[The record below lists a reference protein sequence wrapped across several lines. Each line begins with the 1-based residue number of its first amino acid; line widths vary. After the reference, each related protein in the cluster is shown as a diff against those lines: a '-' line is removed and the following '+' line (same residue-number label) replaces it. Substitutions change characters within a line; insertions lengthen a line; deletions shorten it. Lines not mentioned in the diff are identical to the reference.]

1 MKFPETR
8 LRRLRYNNKVRN
20 LTESVS
26 LSISDLIY
34 PIFVCEGNN
43 IKNEIKSLPGQYQL
57 SIDNVLVLCEDL
69 KKSGIQ
75 NIIIFGISSE
85 KDETGEI
92 SCNQKSIV
100 PMAIKEIKKSFNDEF
115 LVIADVCNC
124 SYTTHG
130 HCGTIANN
138 EVDNDLTIETLAKQ
152 STAVSYTHLR
162 AHET

>member
-20 LTESVS
+20 LVENVS

-43 IKNEIKSLPGQYQL
+43 TKNEIKSLPGQYQL

-100 PMAIKEIKKSFNDEF
+100 PMAIKEINALASKSKPYVIFTSPSAFDAFSEIYDPNNFF
-115 LVIADVCNC
+115 LI
-124 SYTTHG
+124 S
-130 HCGTIANN
+130 
-138 EVDNDLTIETLAKQ
+138 IEQIFLI
-152 STAVSYTHLR
+152 
-162 AHET
+162 